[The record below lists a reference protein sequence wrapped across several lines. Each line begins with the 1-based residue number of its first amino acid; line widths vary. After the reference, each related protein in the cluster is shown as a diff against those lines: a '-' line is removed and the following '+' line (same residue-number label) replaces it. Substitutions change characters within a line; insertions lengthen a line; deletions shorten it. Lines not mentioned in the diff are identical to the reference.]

1 MPALI
6 SSSHPNRAQK
16 WLVITGVFVLILA
29 AVFAVLA
36 TLIPAVRVGFIPAA
50 AVLSLAGIC
59 LLVLGRRVR
68 AKAAAVRRVLET
80 GIAGKGTIVTMAQT
94 GLIVNLAPQVRMT
107 LSVEVPGR
115 PTYQA
120 DLKVIVPL
128 LLVGRLT
135 SGVPLPVKVNRA
147 DPSNVVIDWDASV
160 PAVQGDPAND

>member
-6 SSSHPNRAQK
+6 STSYSNRAQR
-16 WLVITGVFVLILA
+16 WLGITGVSVLILA

-36 TLIPAVRVGFIPAA
+36 ILIPVVRVGFIPAA
-50 AVLSLAGIC
+50 AALSLAGIG
-59 LLVLGRRVR
+59 LLALGHRAR

-94 GLIVNLAPQVRMT
+94 GLIVNLSPQVRMT

-128 LLVGRLT
+128 LVVGRLT
-135 SGVPLPVKVNRA
+135 SGAPLAVRVNPA
-147 DPSNVVIDWDASV
+147 DPSNVVIDWDASI
-160 PAVQGDPAND
+160 PAVRGDRASD

>member
-1 MPALI
+1 MPVL
-6 SSSHPNRAQK
+6 SSTSYPNRVQK
-16 WLVITGVFVLILA
+16 WLVITGVFVLVLA

-36 TLIPAVRVGFIPAA
+36 AVIPVVRVGFIPAA
-50 AVLSLAGIC
+50 AALSLAGIG
-59 LLVLGRRVR
+59 LLALGRRSR

-94 GLIVNLAPQVRMT
+94 GLIVNLSPQVRMT

-135 SGVPLPVKVNRA
+135 SGVPLAVKVNPA

-160 PAVQGDPAND
+160 TAVQGDPAND